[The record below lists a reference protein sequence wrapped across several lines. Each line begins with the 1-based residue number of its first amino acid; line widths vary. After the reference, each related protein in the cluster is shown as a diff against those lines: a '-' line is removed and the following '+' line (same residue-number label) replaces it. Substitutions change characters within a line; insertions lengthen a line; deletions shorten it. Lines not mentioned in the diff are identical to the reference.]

1 MGLDGVELVIAFEEE
16 FGISISDAEVETM
29 VTPRDVINHIFLLK
43 QFDNEG
49 SCSDFKGCSKS
60 QRAFSSIRRAIVNST
75 GIDKRE
81 VQLTS
86 KLSEIFRVKREWRKF
101 QNEVHLGLIMSPFS
115 RMRTFTASNTVE
127 DLVKRLVS
135 RNPTYLNKEGCWT
148 EVEVRNLVRKI
159 IAEQLS
165 VENFSDDDEF
175 VRDLGVG

>member
-1 MGLDGVELVIAFEEE
+1 MAFEEE
-16 FGISISDAEVETM
+16 FGISISDAEAETM

-43 QFDNEG
+43 QFDGEE
-49 SCSDFKGCSKS
+49 SYSDFKGCSKS

-75 GIDKRE
+75 GIDKRK

-86 KLSEIFRVKREWRKF
+86 KLPEVFRSKREWRKF
-101 QNEVHLGLIMSPFS
+101 QNEVHLGVISPFS
-115 RMRTFTASNTVE
+115 RMKILTASNTVE

-148 EVEVRNLVRKI
+148 EEEVRNLVRKI
-159 IAEQLS
+159 IAEQLN
-165 VENFSDDDEF
+165 VESFSDDDEF